1 MAAKAAAAA
10 KETVEA
16 VADTASDVAQQAE
29 RRFAEAAKH
38 FEKIVAES
46 VEQIRAHSRTYADTT
61 AEHLDEA
68 QKYVSGKVKERP
80 LAAAGAALGVGVLI
94 GMLLAGGRSR

>member
-10 KETVEA
+10 KETVEN
-16 VADTASDVAQQAE
+16 VAEAAADVASQAE
-29 RRFAEAAKH
+29 RRFTEAAKH

-46 VEQIRAHSRTYADTT
+46 VQQIRAHSRTYADTT

-68 QKYVSGKVKERP
+68 QKYVTEKVKERP

-94 GMLLAGGRSR
+94 GMLLAGGRGR

>member
-1 MAAKAAAAA
+1 MC
-10 KETVEA
+10 
-16 VADTASDVAQQAE
+16 
-29 RRFAEAAKH
+29 
-38 FEKIVAES
+38 
-46 VEQIRAHSRTYADTT
+46 IRDSADTT

-68 QKYVSGKVKERP
+68 QKYVTEKVKERP